1 MLLKDFLR
9 VIKNNPTI
17 YILSIENERLYKD
30 LIENNVDMSEVYN
43 VLPYLGDN
51 LVEIQTDVN
60 YDTAIIYQSMV
71 KQVLVLYSTMY
82 IFIGLSHSEFFITD
96 NESKKI
102 VQGIEQTNN

>member
-30 LIENNVDMSEVYN
+30 LIENGVDISEVYN

-51 LVEIQTDVN
+51 LAKIQSAVN
-60 YDTAIIYQSMV
+60 YDTPIIYQAMV
-71 KQVLVLYSTMY
+71 KQVLVLCNTMY
-82 IFIGLSHSEFFITD
+82 IFIGLSHSEFLVPQ
-96 NESKKI
+96 NELNKI
-102 VQGIEQTNN
+102 IQGLEQI

>member
-17 YILSIENERLYKD
+17 YILSIENEILYKD

-51 LVEIQTDVN
+51 LVEIQCDVN
-60 YDTAIIYQSMV
+60 YDTVIIYQSMV
-71 KQVLVLYSTMY
+71 KQVLVLHNTMY
-82 IFIGLSHSEFFITD
+82 IFIGLSHSEFLKSHD
-96 NESKKI
+96 ELNQQLEKC
-102 VQGIEQTNN
+102 N

>member
-17 YILSIENERLYKD
+17 YILTIENERLYKE
-30 LIENNVDMSEVYN
+30 LIENKVDISVIYN
-43 VLPYLGDN
+43 VLSYLGNN
-51 LVEIQTDVN
+51 LVEIQSDVN

-71 KQVLVLYSTMY
+71 KQVLVVYSTMY
-82 IFIGLSHSEFFITD
+82 IFIGLSISEFITV

-102 VQGIEQTNN
+102 VQDIEQTNN